1 MDRDERKSNSLP
13 LNQGTPT
20 RDDPI
25 EEGPA
30 HIRRLKQALNRRFA
44 GFAGTVLLQGRVV
57 RKGADLGTYPVEIAG
72 SPLFTAGSL
81 VLFQADEV
89 NAANARVYL
98 NQQLMIRWVD
108 AAAEAL
114 AAGRVRAGEWTL
126 SVYDGE
132 SLRLLSQ
139 GDVARAT
146 AAIER
151 RLDEVEAQVEDS
163 AATLTEQVE
172 ALGGEVREAKAQAKG
187 LKDRVLEAIRKEFR
201 AGLSGATTR
210 LDGVEHKTAEAS
222 TRLDGL
228 EHKTAEA
235 SAVAQAAK
243 EQSQSAVDQV
253 GELATQ
259 VKDNQS
265 AIEQNRSSLEANAL
279 PAQSGQAGHYL
290 MTDGAQAAWQALPAS
305 SSVDEGALKEAVKA
319 DLKASFSPELRA
331 AEEKLNAVES
341 RQNEVEA
348 QAKAASEQAE
358 SADKKAQSAL
368 TKADSNRAA
377 IEAHGLPEQRGQAG
391 HYLSTDGQVAKWEE
405 LPDPSGAVA
414 HEAKAQADEARE
426 RVQSVA
432 DKATNL
438 EKKVADNQTA
448 IEQNREALER
458 QQSAIEQNQDV
469 LGDQQA
475 TLDRHNQAIEGNALP
490 AQSGQAGHYLSTDG
504 ERAVWVVPAVDGDD
518 LEEVTDVARSAV
530 DQVGALATQVKD
542 NQVALKK
549 NREALEEN
557 RGLIGA
563 LDEKLVEQTVSLGD
577 VQGQL
582 SRVSGLTGEIPGRW
596 NHYQLLRA
604 AGASDADFRW
614 RVPSGVYHVGVACW
628 GAGGK
633 QGYAVGYAGAGGA
646 GFAFGVFSVAPG
658 QVLEGLRVGLDA
670 NDGITSFGEHLFA
683 YPGGNAT
690 YQDFKSMPGRG
701 GEGVVK
707 GSIEGALTARG
718 GRGGGVIQRYPGDDE
733 GYDDRPVDPA
743 RYGEVMMAVGGG
755 GGGAGSFYGDG
766 GAGGEGVSGGY
777 VGSGGGGGGFC
788 GTGGLGRVSS
798 ACGAGGGGACE
809 GVLGG
814 DLARGGSAGQRGMFF
829 DNPEDSAVRF
839 HPRRSE
845 ATGAHWQQPW
855 GLGGGGGG
863 GSGSAGQSGRLS
875 GWSSAF
881 STGGHGGSGLNGLGG
896 AGALTLEQS
905 AGRGRGYGDDFLD
918 LAHRCLGGG
927 GGGGANV
934 FHACGGDG
942 GPGGGGGGACVTLST
957 HGYAR
962 AGMGGLGGGGGG
974 AGVCPVHIFSPAY
987 PPEGSDPAAYPPLTT
1002 RELTVPS
1009 QGLCGGD
1016 SLFGGG
1022 GGGGGYGGM
1031 GG

>member
-1 MDRDERKSNSLP
+1 MERDEGKSLP
-13 LNQGTPT
+13 LNQETPT

-72 SPLFTAGSL
+72 TPLFTAGSL

-89 NAANARVYL
+89 NAAKARVHL
-98 NQQLMIRWVD
+98 NQQLLIRWVD

-146 AAIER
+146 VAIER

-163 AATLTEQVE
+163 AATLTQQVE
-172 ALGGEVREAKAQAKG
+172 ALGGEVREAKGQAKG
-187 LKDRVLEAIRKEFR
+187 LKDRVLAAIRKEFS
-201 AGLSGATTR
+201 AGVAGATTR
-210 LDGVEHKTAEAS
+210 LDDVEVKTAEAAAVAEAAKDQSQSAVDQVVELATQVQDNQAAIEQNRSSLEANALPAQSGKGGHYLS
-222 TRLDGL
+222 TDGAQAQWRVLPGVDGDDLDGV
-228 EHKTAEA
+228 T
-235 SAVAQAAK
+235 AVAEAAK

-259 VKDNQS
+259 VQDNQT
-265 AIEQNRSSLEANAL
+265 AIEAHGRALEANAL
-279 PAQSGQAGHYL
+279 PAQSGQAG
-290 MTDGAQAAWQALPAS
+290 
-305 SSVDEGALKEAVKA
+305 
-319 DLKASFSPELRA
+319 R
-331 AEEKLNAVES
+331 
-341 RQNEVEA
+341 
-348 QAKAASEQAE
+348 
-358 SADKKAQSAL
+358 
-368 TKADSNRAA
+368 
-377 IEAHGLPEQRGQAG
+377 
-391 HYLSTDGQVAKWEE
+391 YLSTDGRAAKWTV
-405 LPDPSGAVA
+405 LPVPSEATA
-414 HEAKAQADEARE
+414 NEAKAQADEARE
-426 RVQSVA
+426 RARSVA
-432 DKATNL
+432 EKAANL

-458 QQSAIEQNQDV
+458 QQSAIEKNQDV

-504 ERAVWVVPAVDGDD
+504 ERAVWVAPAVDGDD
-518 LEEVTDVARSAV
+518 LEEVTAVARAAK
-530 DQVGALATQVKD
+530 DQAELVFKRSTALAGEVL
-542 NQVALKK
+542 N
-549 NREALEEN
+549 N

-563 LDEKLVEQTVSLGD
+563 LDKKLVEQTVSLGD
-577 VQGQL
+577 VQGRL

-604 AGASDADFRW
+604 ASASGADFRW
-614 RVPSGVYHVGVACW
+614 QVPPGVYHVGVACW

-658 QVLEGLRVGLDA
+658 QVLDGLRLGLDA

-683 YPGGNAT
+683 HPGGNAT
-690 YQDFKSMPGRG
+690 YRDFKSVPGRG

-707 GSIEGALTARG
+707 GSVEGALTARG
-718 GRGGGVIQRYPGDDE
+718 GDGGGVIQRLPGDDE

-777 VGSGGGGGGFC
+777 VGSGGGGGGFG

-814 DLARGGSAGQRGMFF
+814 DLARGGAAGQRGMFG
-829 DNPEDSAVRF
+829 DNPEDPVARF
-839 HPRRSE
+839 QPARSE
-845 ATGAHWQQPW
+845 ATGAHWEQPW

-875 GWSSAF
+875 GWSSGF

-896 AGALTLEQS
+896 AGAQTLEQS

-942 GPGGGGGGACVTLST
+942 GPGGGGGGACVMLAT

-987 PPEGSDPAAYPPLTT
+987 PPEGGDPATYPPLSE

-1031 GG
+1031 GGRCLLGGGGLGGMRLLDGPPALGNTRSPGCIILYWYEV